1 MKIIHEKKNQI
12 TFSAEI
18 EESLANAIRR
28 YLHQIPVLAIDEV
41 EISRNDSPLYD
52 ETVAHRIGLIPLKM
66 DKAVKENSEVK
77 LKLNVKKEGMVYSK
91 ELVGKLEPVYG
102 EIPITSLKK
111 GQELEIVAI
120 VKFGKGNKHSKFS
133 PGLIFYRNIID
144 IKIDKDCPPE
154 VVNVCPQKI
163 LKSNNNKII
172 AENNYKCDMC
182 EACTDLCQKQ
192 QKDSITLTPSKELA
206 ITLESFGQLDIKE
219 VFIKSIN
226 ALKKDLS
233 LLSGKIV
240 KIK

>member
-1 MKIIHEKKNQI
+1 MKIINEKKNQI

-28 YLHQIPVLAIDEV
+28 YIYQIPVLAIDEV
-41 EISRNDSPLYD
+41 EISKNDSPLYD

-66 DKAVKENSEVK
+66 NKSVKEVK

-91 ELVGKLEPVYG
+91 EFTGKLEPVYG

-120 VKFGKGNKHSKFS
+120 VKFGTGSTHSKFS
-133 PGLIFYRNIID
+133 PGLMFYRNIVD

-154 VVNVCPQKI
+154 VVNICPQGI
-163 LKSNNNKII
+163 LKSNNGKMIT
-172 AENNYKCDMC
+172 ENDYKCDMC
-182 EACTDLCQKQ
+182 EACTELCQKK

-206 ITLESFGQLDIKE
+206 ITLESFGQLEVKE
-219 VFIKSIN
+219 ILIKSIN
-226 ALKKDLS
+226 VLKKDLA
-233 LLSGKIV
+233 LLSKKIV